1 MTLTIPTI
9 FPDGEN
15 NLLIQGPAGNIEILT
30 LTAKAS
36 SKGVAIICHP
46 HPLHE
51 GTMHNKVVHTLS
63 RAFFH
68 KDIHSIRFNFRGV
81 GKSEG
86 QYGDAIGEVDDLM
99 AVIAWAKSVL
109 DLPIYLA
116 GFSFGAYIAAMG
128 AAKTQCKQ
136 LFSVAP
142 AVTILSHAEVGKID
156 CPWVV
161 IAPMKDEVI
170 SPDEI
175 YAWFERRKAQQ
186 NNFTLHKIPDA
197 SHFFHG
203 KLVLLRTLVEEAI
216 VSD

>member
-1 MTLTIPTI
+1 MSDENPLFISGPT
-9 FPDGEN
+9 GRLEC
-15 NLLIQGPAGNIEILT
+15 LT
-30 LTAKAS
+30 LSAKAAA
-36 SKGVAIICHP
+36 KGVAIICHP

-68 KDIHSIRFNFRGV
+68 KDIYSIRFNFRGV

-99 AVIAWAKSVL
+99 AVIAWAQSEFS
-109 DLPIYLA
+109 LPLYLA

-128 AAKTQCKQ
+128 ATQVKCKQ

-142 AVTILSHAEVGKID
+142 AVTILSHASLGKID
-156 CPWVV
+156 CPWEV

-170 SPDEI
+170 SPSEI
-175 YAWFERRKAQQ
+175 ITWFENRKRLQTH
-186 NNFTLHKIPDA
+186 FTLHKIPEA

-203 KLVLLRTLVEEAI
+203 KLVVLRSLVEDLI
-216 VSD
+216 IG